1 MKDHYISV
9 DQARYDN
16 SIVSKYLDNAT
27 VKTGTK
33 FYNTT
38 FPSYI
43 IFNKDDAYTSYEQ
56 VEKLTRE
63 FNIHYRACIRSL
75 IYLLS
80 TSVNLSFAVHKLE
93 KFSLNPGKVHF
104 EGLIHLLGYIRDNK
118 TLGLKYYTDMK
129 DTSLSDLLR

>member
-1 MKDHYISV
+1 M
-9 DQARYDN
+9 
-16 SIVSKYLDNAT
+16 
-27 VKTGTK
+27 
-33 FYNTT
+33 
-38 FPSYI
+38 
-43 IFNKDDAYTSYEQ
+43 IFAKSDAYTSYEQ

-104 EGLIHLLGYIRDNK
+104 EGLIHLLGYIRYNK

>member
-9 DQARYDN
+9 DQSRYDN

-43 IFNKDDAYTSYEQ
+43 IFTKDDAYTSYEQ

-63 FNIHYRACIRSL
+63 FNIHYSACI
-75 IYLLS
+75 
-80 TSVNLSFAVHKLE
+80 
-93 KFSLNPGKVHF
+93 G
-104 EGLIHLLGYIRDNK
+104 
-118 TLGLKYYTDMK
+118 
-129 DTSLSDLLR
+129 